1 MFNSSACSERL
12 APRLSTLMTS
22 ATAGIMRSSWRK
34 GCFPN
39 QGRPTRFVWRANA
52 MAHPKTAAVC
62 PATTAFSKP
71 SATHCTLNTKNRGT
85 GSATSSIPKLFPSTP
100 STAVSHPQPGAES
113 GNTLKKTPPDT
124 ATQACRKDT
133 DVQHE
138 LFAEKQ
144 ILGGQCRGR
153 SECETEEDQSINEH
167 MRSAVQEPK
176 QSGETRHSRQNRTI
190 GKALDSRPTI
200 MFLRMTV
207 VGAER
212 VYMVWAERV
221 YIKVATV

>member
-1 MFNSSACSERL
+1 
-12 APRLSTLMTS
+12 
-22 ATAGIMRSSWRK
+22 
-34 GCFPN
+34 
-39 QGRPTRFVWRANA
+39 
-52 MAHPKTAAVC
+52 
-62 PATTAFSKP
+62 
-71 SATHCTLNTKNRGT
+71 
-85 GSATSSIPKLFPSTP
+85 TSSIPKLFPSTP

-190 GKALDSRPTI
+190 CKALDSRPTI
-200 MFLRMTV
+200 EAISDFIFADDGPNAAETSHLASPGRQERRQRYRREAGGTGPPRRETV
-207 VGAER
+207 LAG
-212 VYMVWAERV
+212 
-221 YIKVATV
+221 